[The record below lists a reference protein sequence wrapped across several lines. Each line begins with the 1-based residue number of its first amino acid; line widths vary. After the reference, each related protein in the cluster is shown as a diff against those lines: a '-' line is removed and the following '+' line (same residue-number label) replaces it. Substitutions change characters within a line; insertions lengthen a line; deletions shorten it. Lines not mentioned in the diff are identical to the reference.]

1 MSDKKRV
8 LQGKI
13 TDKIQAEIDGAVGWL
28 TFNDPEKHN
37 AVSVEMWEAVP
48 DVLELFS
55 ADPDIRVIV
64 LTGAG
69 QKAFVSGANISQ
81 FDDLR
86 TGEEIVKRYESAAES
101 AMESIYRCT
110 KPTIA
115 RIDGY
120 CIGGGL
126 NIALCCD
133 IRVASDVSTF
143 SIPAGRLGLG
153 YRVSALRN
161 LVNCVGAA
169 HALEIFLG
177 ARKYS
182 ADEAQSRGLVAE
194 SVPADQLDECLGKMT
209 RAIAQNA
216 PLTLA
221 AGKAMIRQLSE
232 IPGHVDLEKM
242 NELVLQCFRSSDY
255 AEGKRAFAEKR
266 RPVFEGK

>member
-1 MSDKKRV
+1 MSDKNRV
-8 LQGKI
+8 LQGDI
-13 TDKIQAEIDGAVGWL
+13 TDKIQAEIGGVVGWL

-37 AVSVEMWEAVP
+37 AISVEMWEAVP
-48 DVLELFS
+48 KVLEEFS
-55 ADPDIRVIV
+55 ENPDIRVVV

-69 QKAFVSGANISQ
+69 HKAFVSGANISQ
-81 FDDLR
+81 FDNLR

-115 RIDGY
+115 RINGY

-133 IRVASDVSTF
+133 IRVASETSTF

-153 YRVSALRN
+153 YRVSAIRN

-177 ARKYS
+177 AKKY
-182 ADEAQSRGLVAE
+182 DGKEAKLRGLVTEA
-194 SVPADQLDECLGKMT
+194 VPVDQLDECLEQMT
-209 RAIAQNA
+209 SSIAQNA

-221 AGKAMIRQLSE
+221 AGKAMIHQLCE

-242 NELVLQCFRSSDY
+242 NELVLDCFRSEDY

-266 RPVFEGK
+266 RPVFQGK